1 MLKEVYPDFD
11 SNIFRYYDTIYNED
25 VSILKDIRKVMEKD
39 RIDATSNEIHSNE
52 YAGKVRRQ
60 LGDQWDARVLKLFPK
75 CPFEERNK
83 LLNSIIGIELCKYL
97 ISSPFTFQPFK
108 VNTGNT
114 GYTIYV
120 RIDE

>member
-25 VSILKDIRKVMEKD
+25 VSILKDIRKVMGKD

-75 CPFEERNK
+75 CPFEERKETNF
-83 LLNSIIGIELCKYL
+83 SI
-97 ISSPFTFQPFK
+97 P
-108 VNTGNT
+108 
-114 GYTIYV
+114 
-120 RIDE
+120 